1 MRKTSEARSTD
12 ELWRHYLEQ
21 LPMIAAL
28 LWEDGTAEEAAK
40 QAAELVEACMEEAE
54 HFEN

>member
-40 QAAELVEACMEEAE
+40 QAAELVEACIEEAE
-54 HFEN
+54 HFES